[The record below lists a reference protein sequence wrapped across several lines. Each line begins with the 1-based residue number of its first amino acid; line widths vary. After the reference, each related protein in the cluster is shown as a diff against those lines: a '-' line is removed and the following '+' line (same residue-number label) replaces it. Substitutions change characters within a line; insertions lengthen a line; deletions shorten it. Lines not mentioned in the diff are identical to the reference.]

1 MIFSTQWWTMTKTCT
16 KCHQTLPVDNFYNAA
31 SKCKPCHKAYTRE
44 WQKTNPD
51 KVRKYMKI
59 ANKNS
64 WQKQKQDKDYLLKKQ
79 LYRQETREKR
89 IERAKVWNKKNKLK
103 YQNNVRASHLKR
115 KAVLNSKTFHISERE
130 LKALYAS
137 ACAFCGGRDD
147 ITMDHI
153 IPVSRGGNHSIGN
166 IQPLCR
172 KCNSRKKARLVSEYK
187 YYLSKVKK

>member
-1 MIFSTQWWTMTKTCT
+1 MTKTCT
-16 KCHQTLPVDNFYNAA
+16 KCHQTFPVDNFYNTA
-31 SKCKPCHKAYTRE
+31 SKCKPCHKAYTLA
-44 WQKTNPD
+44 WQKANPD
-51 KVRKYMKI
+51 KVRKYMKT

-89 IERAKVWNKKNKLK
+89 IERAKVWNKNNKLK
-103 YQNNVRASHLKR
+103 YYNNIRVSKIKR
-115 KAVLNSKTFHISERE
+115 KAELTGKTFVILERE

-137 ACAFCGGRDD
+137 SCAFCGSIDG

-166 IQPLCR
+166 IQPLCK

-187 YYLSKVKK
+187 YYLSKAKNV

>member
-1 MIFSTQWWTMTKTCT
+1 MTKVCT
-16 KCHQTLPVDNFYNAA
+16 KCSQTFPVDNFYAGF
-31 SKCKPCHKAYTRE
+31 SKCKPCHKAYTAE
-44 WQKTNPD
+44 WQKANPD
-51 KVRKYMKI
+51 KVRNYMKKS
-59 ANKNS
+59 NKNA
-64 WQKQKQDKDYLLKKQ
+64 WKKQKEDKDYLLKKQ

-89 IERAKVWNKKNKLK
+89 IARAKVWNQNNKLK

-115 KAVLNSKTFHISERE
+115 KAVLNSQTFIISERE

-137 ACAFCGGRDD
+137 ACAFCSSKDD

-187 YYLSKVKK
+187 YYLSKAANV